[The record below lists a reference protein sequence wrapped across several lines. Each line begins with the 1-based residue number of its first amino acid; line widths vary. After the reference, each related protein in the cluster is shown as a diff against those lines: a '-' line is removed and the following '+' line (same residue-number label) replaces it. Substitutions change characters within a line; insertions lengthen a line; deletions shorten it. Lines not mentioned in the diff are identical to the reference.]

1 MAVIANTLVTPL
13 KKCFVVCPLLLALVA
28 FRSTQL
34 NASFQLPAKCST
46 KRHEGT
52 IHPIATALLPVTPP
66 CPPHVQLSLQSRP
79 KYHINVPI
87 SYSLL

>member
-1 MAVIANTLVTPL
+1 MTVIANTLVTPL

-28 FRSTQL
+28 FKSTQL
-34 NASFQLPAKCST
+34 NASLQLLAKCST

-52 IHPIATALLPVTPP
+52 IHPIATTLLPITHPY
-66 CPPHVQLSLQSRP
+66 PPHVQLSLHSRP
-79 KYHINVPI
+79 KYRTNVPI